1 MRNPIYATSIGLI
14 KYVAGLDDIYRVAKG
29 KAPATGKV
37 IPLQSKVAKQPAIIE
52 EPVYENETYA
62 DEDHYE
68 ESLVGKLKRWFNNL
82 FE

>member
-1 MRNPIYATSIGLI
+1 
-14 KYVAGLDDIYRVAKG
+14 VAGLDDIYRVAKG
-29 KAPATGKV
+29 KVQATGKV
-37 IPLQSKVAKQPAIIE
+37 IPLQSKAAKQPTVIE

-62 DEDHYE
+62 DEEHYE